1 MKDVTVMVQAIKKH
15 EEAHLMQKVSNYA
28 DYKTID
34 ERSLSVAFWRY
45 TGERIKLTGQ
55 VTNISCSEQGTWLTL
70 RIGSFPR
77 FVTIVVRHPRSLPD
91 LKKDMT
97 ATIYGLCSGTERVR
111 YQSEDFMG
119 FISLT
124 APRPLIKAE
133 YVVKDS

>member
-1 MKDVTVMVQAIKKH
+1 MHQVLNHA
-15 EEAHLMQKVSNYA
+15 E
-28 DYKTID
+28 YKIID
-34 ERSLSVAFWRY
+34 ERSLSVASWRY
-45 TGERIKLTGQ
+45 TGERVKLTGQ

-97 ATIYGLCSGTERVR
+97 ATIYGLCSGAERIR

-119 FISLT
+119 FISLM

>member
-1 MKDVTVMVQAIKKH
+1 VKQ
-15 EEAHLMQKVSNYA
+15 VSNYA
-28 DYKTID
+28 DYKIID

-45 TGERIKLTGQ
+45 TGERIRLTGQ
-55 VTNISCSEQGTWLTL
+55 VTNSFASEQGTWLTL

-77 FVTIVVRHPRSLPD
+77 FVTIVVRYAQSLPD

-97 ATIYGLCSGTERVR
+97 ATVYGVCSGAERVR

-119 FISLT
+119 FMSLA

-133 YVVKDS
+133 HIEYDGVCN